1 MEKIRKVGVI
11 GGGLMGSGIAQVCA
25 AAGFP
30 TTVREVSA
38 DLCAKSRQ
46 SIEKTLAKG
55 IERGKI
61 TADERDRTLANLRF
75 ATELEQLAEAD
86 VFIEAVVEDLSVKN
100 TLWSDLNELARPDAI
115 FASNTSSLTIIAM
128 ATASGRA
135 DRMLGLHFFNPV
147 PLMKLVEVVRT
158 ITTSEE
164 TERLAMDFVRALGK
178 EPIRAKDSSGFVVNL
193 LLIPYMLDAINA
205 LESGVASVEDIDK
218 GMQLGAGYP
227 MGPFTLLDFV
237 GLDTAYKIA
246 EIMFAEYREK
256 RYAPPP
262 LLKRMVL
269 AGMLGKKSGKGF
281 YDYSSNPPRVS
292 ALGLWAAPT
301 SAAIFARTSLRA
313 PCTRRQRE
321 SVGRFR
327 RPSPF
332 RST

>member
-1 MEKIRKVGVI
+1 MKKIRKVGVI
-11 GGGLMGSGIAQVCA
+11 GGGLMGSGIAQVSA

-30 TTVREVSA
+30 TTVREVSD

-55 IERGKI
+55 IERGKA
-61 TADERDRTLANLRF
+61 TAAERDATLGNLRF
-75 ATELEQLAEAD
+75 VTRLEEMAD
-86 VFIEAVVEDLSVKN
+86 SDLFIEAVVEDLDVKN
-100 TLWSDLNELARPDAI
+100 GLWSELDRIAQPEAI

-128 ATASGRA
+128 ATATGRP

-164 TERLAMDFVRALGK
+164 TEQRALDFVKALGK

-205 LESGVASVEDIDK
+205 LEANVASVEDIDK
-218 GMQLGAGYP
+218 GMQLGAGHP

-246 EIMFAEYREK
+246 EIMFEEYRDR

-269 AGMLGKKSGKGF
+269 AGMLGKKTGKGF

-292 ALGLWAAPT
+292 SLGL
-301 SAAIFARTSLRA
+301 
-313 PCTRRQRE
+313 
-321 SVGRFR
+321 
-327 RPSPF
+327 
-332 RST
+332 

>member
-1 MEKIRKVGVI
+1 MAKIKNVGVI

-30 TTVREVSA
+30 TVVREMSE
-38 DLCAKSRQ
+38 DLCAKSR
-46 SIEKTLAKG
+46 SAIEKTLAKG
-55 IERGKI
+55 IERGKV
-61 TADERDRTLANLRF
+61 TTEERDKTIGNLRF
-75 ATELEQLAEAD
+75 ATRLIDLAQSD
-86 VFIEAVVEDLSVKN
+86 IFIEAVVEDLTVKN
-100 TLWSDLNELARPDAI
+100 ALWSELDKLAGQEAI

-128 ATASGRA
+128 ATASGRP

-158 ITTSEE
+158 ITTSDE
-164 TERLAMDFVRALGK
+164 TERTAMDFVRALGK
-178 EPIRAKDSSGFVVNL
+178 EPVRARDSSGFIVNL
-193 LLIPYMLDAINA
+193 LLIPYMLDAITA

-246 EIMFAEYREK
+246 EIMFAEYRDK

-281 YDYSSNPPRVS
+281 YDYSSNPPRAN
-292 ALGLWAAPT
+292 ALGL
-301 SAAIFARTSLRA
+301 
-313 PCTRRQRE
+313 
-321 SVGRFR
+321 
-327 RPSPF
+327 
-332 RST
+332 

>member
-1 MEKIRKVGVI
+1 MKKIKNVGVI
-11 GGGLMGSGIAQVCA
+11 GGGLMGSGIAQVSA

-30 TTVREVSA
+30 TAVREISE

-55 IERGKI
+55 IEREKV
-61 TADERDRTLANLRF
+61 TPAERDATLKNLRF
-75 ATELEQLAEAD
+75 VTRLEDLAD
-86 VFIEAVVEDLSVKN
+86 SDLLIEAVVEDLDVKN
-100 TLWSDLNELARPDAI
+100 SLWSQLDKIARPDAI

-128 ATASGRA
+128 ATASGRP

-164 TERLAMDFVRALGK
+164 TEQRALDFVKGLGK
-178 EPIRAKDSSGFVVNL
+178 EPIRAKDSSGFIVNL

-205 LESGVASVEDIDK
+205 LEANVATVEDIDK
-218 GMQLGAGYP
+218 GMQLGAGHP

-246 EIMFAEYREK
+246 EIMFEEYRDR

-281 YDYSSNPPRVS
+281 YDYATNPPRVS
-292 ALGLWAAPT
+292 SLGL
-301 SAAIFARTSLRA
+301 
-313 PCTRRQRE
+313 
-321 SVGRFR
+321 
-327 RPSPF
+327 
-332 RST
+332 

>member
-1 MEKIRKVGVI
+1 MKEIRKVGVL
-11 GGGLMGSGIAQVCA
+11 GGGLMGSGIAQVSA

-30 TTVREVSA
+30 TTVREVSEA
-38 DLCAKSRQ
+38 FVEKSRQ
-46 SIEKTLAKG
+46 SIEKSLAKG
-55 IERGKI
+55 IERGK
-61 TADERDRTLANLRF
+61 TTEAQRDTTLHNLRF
-75 ATELEQLAEAD
+75 VTDLNGLAD
-86 VFIEAVVEDLSVKN
+86 SDLFIEAVVEDLEIKN
-100 TLWSDLNELARPDAI
+100 SLWSQLDKIAKPDAV

-128 ATASGRA
+128 AAASGRP

-158 ITTSEE
+158 ITTSEA
-164 TERLAMDFVRALGK
+164 TEQLAIDFVRALGK

-205 LESGVASVEDIDK
+205 LESNVASIEDIDK
-218 GMQLGAGYP
+218 GMQLGAGHP

-246 EIMFAEYREK
+246 EIMFTEYRDK

-281 YDYSSNPPRVS
+281 YDYSQNPPRPNS
-292 ALGLWAAPT
+292 LGL
-301 SAAIFARTSLRA
+301 
-313 PCTRRQRE
+313 
-321 SVGRFR
+321 
-327 RPSPF
+327 
-332 RST
+332 

>member
-1 MEKIRKVGVI
+1 MKEIKKVSVL

-30 TTVREVSA
+30 TTVREVSDA
-38 DLCAKSRQ
+38 LCAKSRQ
-46 SIEKTLAKG
+46 SIEKSLAKG
-55 IERGKI
+55 IERGK
-61 TADERDRTLANLRF
+61 TTEAERDTTLKNLRF
-75 ATELEQLAEAD
+75 VTELDPLKD
-86 VFIEAVVEDLSVKN
+86 SDLFIEAVVEDLAVKN
-100 TLWSDLNELARPDAI
+100 TLWSQLNGIAKPDAI

-128 ATASGRA
+128 ATASGRP

-147 PLMKLVEVVRT
+147 PSMKLVEVVRT

-164 TERLAMDFVRALGK
+164 TEQRAIEFVRALGK

-205 LESGVASVEDIDK
+205 LESNVASVEDIDK
-218 GMQLGAGYP
+218 GMQLGAGHP

-246 EIMFAEYREK
+246 EIMFAEYRDQ

-281 YDYSSNPPRVS
+281 YDYSTNPPRVS
-292 ALGLWAAPT
+292 SLGL
-301 SAAIFARTSLRA
+301 
-313 PCTRRQRE
+313 
-321 SVGRFR
+321 
-327 RPSPF
+327 
-332 RST
+332 

>member
-1 MEKIRKVGVI
+1 
-11 GGGLMGSGIAQVCA
+11 MGSGIAQVSA

-30 TTVREVSA
+30 TTVREVSE
-38 DLCAKSRQ
+38 DLCAKARQ
-46 SIEKTLAKG
+46 SIEKNLAKG
-55 IERGKI
+55 IERGKVT
-61 TADERDRTLANLRF
+61 TAERDATLKNLRF
-75 ATELEQLAEAD
+75 VTRLEELAD
-86 VFIEAVVEDLSVKN
+86 ADLFMEAVVEELNVKN
-100 TLWSDLNELARPDAI
+100 SLWSELNRIAQPDAI

-128 ATASGRA
+128 ATASGRP

-164 TERLAMDFVRALGK
+164 TEQRALDFVKALGK
-178 EPIRAKDSSGFVVNL
+178 EPIRARDSSGFVVNL

-205 LESGVASVEDIDK
+205 LEANVASVEDIDK
-218 GMQLGAGYP
+218 GMQLGAGHP

-246 EIMFAEYREK
+246 EIMFEEYRDR

-292 ALGLWAAPT
+292 SLGL
-301 SAAIFARTSLRA
+301 
-313 PCTRRQRE
+313 
-321 SVGRFR
+321 
-327 RPSPF
+327 
-332 RST
+332 

>member
-1 MEKIRKVGVI
+1 MKKIKKVGVI
-11 GGGLMGSGIAQVCA
+11 GGGLMGSGIAQVSA

-30 TTVREVSA
+30 TTVREVSE

-55 IERGKI
+55 IERGKV
-61 TADERDRTLANLRF
+61 TAAERDATLKNLRF
-75 ATELEQLAEAD
+75 VTRLEELAD
-86 VFIEAVVEDLSVKN
+86 SDLFIEAVVEELNVKN
-100 TLWSDLNELARPDAI
+100 SLWSELNRIAQPDAI

-128 ATASGRA
+128 ATASGRP

-164 TERLAMDFVRALGK
+164 TEQRALDFVKALGK

-205 LESGVASVEDIDK
+205 LEANVASVEDIDK
-218 GMQLGAGYP
+218 GMQLGAGHP

-246 EIMFAEYREK
+246 EIMFEEYRDR

-262 LLKRMVL
+262 LLRRMVL

-292 ALGLWAAPT
+292 SLGL
-301 SAAIFARTSLRA
+301 
-313 PCTRRQRE
+313 
-321 SVGRFR
+321 
-327 RPSPF
+327 
-332 RST
+332 